1 MRVLWLLVIL
11 SALLVEKRR
20 SLVIKTHEAGQL
32 LYRGEGRVGTDQNL
46 LLDVVLKEVEVGADE
61 VIVLNTCW
69 QLHGEAIKRDNPHFV
84 DDKHYFW
91 PRDFLVL
98 QGRVPRM
105 GGPAGLLN
113 LVVVFLYANQHID
126 RVVDIHTGRVTAL
139 EVLLA
144 HSTEETANRVEAIRS
159 EELVRGLRLG
169 RKQRLESGE
178 VGVESPANICC
189 GLNGAL
195 TRQSVFINVRPK
207 GLLVLGR

>member
-11 SALLVEKRR
+11 SALLVEKGR
-20 SLVIKTHEAGQL
+20 SFVIKAHVAGQL
-32 LYRGEGRVGTDQNL
+32 LYRGEGWVGTDQYL
-46 LLDVVLKEVEVGADE
+46 LLDVVLVEVEVGADE
-61 VIVLNTCW
+61 VIVLNTSR

-84 DDKHYFW
+84 DDKHHLW
-91 PRDFLVL
+91 PRDVLVL

-105 GGPAGLLN
+105 GGTAGLLN
-113 LVVVFLYANQHID
+113 LVVVFLDANQHID

-144 HSTEETANRVEAIRS
+144 HLAKQTANRVEAIRS
-159 EELVRGLRLG
+159 EVLVSGLRLG

-178 VGVESPANICC
+178 VGIESPAHICC

-195 TRQSVFINVRPK
+195 TRQSMFINVRPK